1 MSDQN
6 SVKSTPESAPEPA
19 PAITRET
26 TEHGGVY
33 WAEVAGAS
41 RKAELT
47 WQDRSGVRL
56 VDHTFVP
63 PEARGQGLAKKLV
76 EAIVA
81 DARAQGFKIAPLCP
95 YVVTA
100 FGRNPDWADVR
111 ADIPR

>member
-1 MSDQN
+1 MSD
-6 SVKSTPESAPEPA
+6 PA
-19 PAITRET
+19 NPPITRET

-33 WAEVAGAS
+33 YAKVAGAS
-41 RKAELT
+41 RQAELT
-47 WQDRSGVRL
+47 WQDRGGVRL

-63 PEARGQGLAKKLV
+63 PEARGQGLALKLV
-76 EAIVA
+76 QAIVA
-81 DARAQGFKIAPLCP
+81 DARSEDFRIAPVCP